1 MLLVEDEQFSAR
13 LVERILGMI
22 GVGNVVLAENGRIA
36 IEAIEASDTAFDV
49 VISDVMMPE
58 MDGYEFVRQVRAS
71 RVGIAADIPI
81 ILLTGVQTDED
92 IQRGRLPRI
101 NGFVQ
106 KPPKFGDLYD
116 AITDALNL

>member
-1 MLLVEDEQFSAR
+1 MLLVEDEQFSAG
-13 LVERILGMI
+13 LVERRLGMI

-49 VISDVMMPE
+49 VISDIMMPE
-58 MDGYEFVRQVRAS
+58 MDGYEFVRQVRAG
-71 RVGIAADIPI
+71 RVGTAADIPI

-106 KPPKFGDLYD
+106 KPPKFSDLYD